1 MNFVKSFIILICF
14 FILGSVIFIYSGTY
28 NVAATVPH
36 SEIATW
42 LFNTVK
48 TSSVRKHSE
57 VIKEPPLDDEAFVR
71 EGFEHYEEMC
81 SGCHGAPGSDPAKE
95 FNPAPPALSETAQE
109 MRPAEIFWI
118 VKNGLKMTGMPE
130 SGSTHSDDEIWG
142 IVAFVTRLP
151 GMTPEEYKLMK
162 QNAAKESGHHHEH
175 D

>member
-1 MNFVKSFIILICF
+1 MKMIGAFFIPVGF

-36 SEIATW
+36 SVFTFW

-57 VIKEPPLDDEAFVR
+57 GIKEPSLEGETLVR
-71 EGFEHYEEMC
+71 EGFEHYEDLC
-81 SGCHGAPGSDPAKE
+81 SGCHGAPGADQAKE
-95 FNPAPPALSETAQE
+95 FNPAPPALSESAQE
-109 MRPAEIFWI
+109 MRPAEIFWV
-118 VKNGLKMTGMPE
+118 VKNGIKMTGMPE
-130 SGSTHSDDEIWG
+130 SGSNLSDEDIWE